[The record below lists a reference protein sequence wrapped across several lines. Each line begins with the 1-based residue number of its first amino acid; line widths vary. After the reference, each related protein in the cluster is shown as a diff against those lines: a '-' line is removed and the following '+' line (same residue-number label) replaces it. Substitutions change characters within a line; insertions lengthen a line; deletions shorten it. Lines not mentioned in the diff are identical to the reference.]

1 MNKKSMLYN
10 LKPFWIYFL
19 VVFGGHIALF
29 ICPYILFF
37 ILPLTIVFAMIAV
50 GVVYMVGKAIQKRM
64 GKNKRMERI
73 VIAAICSCL
82 IVMIFPICDLV
93 KNYIQW
99 QTIYINRFWEN
110 YVDMTFIIIFAVHFL
125 FFWMGEEVGYLANK
139 NREHEI

>member
-1 MNKKSMLYN
+1 MNKRIVLHD

-19 VVFGGHIALF
+19 AVFGGHIALF
-29 ICPYILFF
+29 IYPYILFF
-37 ILPLTIVFAMIAV
+37 ILPLMIMFVMIAF
-50 GVVYMVGKAIQKRM
+50 GVVYMVGKAVQKRM
-64 GKNKRMERI
+64 GKNKRMKRI
-73 VIAAICSCL
+73 AIAVICSFL

-93 KNYIQW
+93 KNYVQW

-110 YVDMTFIIIFAVHFL
+110 YVDMTFIIIFAMHFL